1 MDIKI
6 LNVKGSTRDAILRE
20 ISVFAEKNGI
30 SKNAETTLEEFIKRE
45 ELGTTGFEDGIAIP
59 HARNDDIIKS
69 AVIIARSVNG
79 VNWPALDNKKT
90 TTMVSLLI
98 QGGASAGSEHMDTL
112 ATISQLLLDDENK
125 KVFRSGTEAQVIN
138 LIKKQ
143 QKPNVAKKIEKG
155 FNIVGV
161 SACATGVAH
170 TFMAQKALLN
180 AGEELKYNV
189 RVETQ
194 GQKGQESTLTDQ
206 EIKDAD
212 LVIIAADINV
222 ELDRFNGKKV
232 FLASTNDAIKDAKAL
247 IKKAQEN
254 AILRSGEASQ
264 TLSAGNSGGIMK
276 HILSGVSR
284 MIPFIV
290 FSGIVWAILEAV
302 IQGGAKGEAIELAS
316 KAAQI
321 GFTFFIAM
329 MGGFIGESIAG
340 RAALAPAAISTFAAS
355 NADFWWNW
363 NGAIPKVN
371 MLDTHGAEI
380 LNKDGNP
387 ITLAVGWTIVGAIV
401 CGFAAGH
408 LVKWMNTWKVP
419 SVMSAMMPIIVIPV
433 IATSAILFPIVFVL
447 GAPVGYIINN
457 IGLGIG
463 IAGQITGLSFLI
475 GFILGGMIG
484 FDMGGPVNK
493 IAGATSTAL
502 ILVDPRLLGA
512 VEAAIPIAPLGCGL
526 ATIIGGKLFD
536 KTEKGLGLTALALG
550 FFGISEGA
558 IPFAAKRPKLTI
570 VANMVASALAGGLAF
585 LFFVGGHVGMWGG
598 PIVAL
603 VLGVYADPGSLGVH
617 IPDVFGGSS
626 RYLSILWFFVAI
638 AAGMIAHA
646 FIYIYVIR
654 RDNAGK
660 GIFFKSKENN
670 PIARFIANSKVKAYE
685 LETKAL
691 HKR

>member
-1 MDIKI
+1 MNIKI
-6 LNVKGSTRDAILRE
+6 LNVKSSKRDDILKE
-20 ISVFAEKNGI
+20 IAQFALKEKI
-30 SKNAETTLEEFIKRE
+30 ATDADDVLQEFINRE
-45 ELGTTGFEDGIAIP
+45 NLGTTGFEDGIAIP
-59 HARNDDIIKS
+59 HARKETIVESAIIV
-69 AVIIARSVNG
+69 ARIANG
-79 VNWPALDNKKT
+79 VQWPALDNKKT
-90 TTMVSLLI
+90 TTAVALLI
-98 QGGASAGSEHMDTL
+98 KGGKNAGSEHIDTL
-112 ATISQLLLDDENK
+112 AKVSQLLLDTENRKIFK
-125 KVFRSGTEAQVIN
+125 KGTLSQLEN
-138 LIKKQ
+138 LIKQ
-143 QKPNVAKKIEKG
+143 GSKPNAQSKSQHTNTL
-155 FNIVGV
+155 NIVGV

-170 TFMAQKALLN
+170 TFMAQKALID
-180 AGEELKYNV
+180 AGNDLKYNV

-194 GQKGQESTLTDQ
+194 GQKGQDDVLTDE
-206 EIKDAD
+206 EIAKAD

-222 ELDRFNGKKV
+222 ELDRFAGKKV
-232 FLASTNDAIKDAKAL
+232 FQATTNDAIKNAKAL
-247 IKKAQEN
+247 IKNGLEKGT
-254 AILRSGEASQ
+254 IY
-264 TLSAGNSGGIMK
+264 AGNGGQASFSQSSGGIMK

-290 FSGIVWAILEAV
+290 FSGIVWAILNSA
-302 IQGGAKGEAIELAS
+302 IKGGATGHAIDLATN
-316 KAAQI
+316 AAAI

-355 NADFWWNW
+355 SADYWFDW

-371 MLDTHGAEI
+371 MLDTNGHTVLDAS
-380 LNKDGNP
+380 GNV

-419 SVMSAMMPIIVIPV
+419 QVFAAMMPIIVIPV
-433 IATSAILFPIVFVL
+433 VATSALVFPIVFVL

-463 IAGQITGLSFLI
+463 IAGQINGLNFVI
-475 GFILGGMIG
+475 GFILGAMIG

-502 ILVDPRLLGA
+502 IQVDPRLLGA

-526 ATIIGGKLFD
+526 ATLIGGKLFD
-536 KTEKGLGLTALALG
+536 KNEKGLGITALGLG

-558 IPFAAKRPKLTI
+558 IPFAAKRPKVTVI
-570 VANMVASALAGGLAF
+570 TNVIASALAGGLSF
-585 LFFVGGHVGMWGG
+585 MFFVGGHVGMWGG

-603 VLGVYADPGSLGVH
+603 VLGVYADPGSLQTS
-617 IPDVFGGSS
+617 IPSIFGGSS
-626 RYLSILWFFVAI
+626 QYLSILWFFIAI

-646 FIYIYVIR
+646 FLYIYAIR

-660 GIFFKSKENN
+660 GMIFKSKENN
-670 PIARFIANSKVKAYE
+670 PIAHFITKMHNKFSKA
-685 LETKAL
+685 
-691 HKR
+691 